1 MIIGTEVTIN
11 STLILGV
18 NNNNN
23 NLNKIQKIN
32 DNSHDKI
39 KINHDKSDN
48 KINIMQLLII
58 IP

>member
-23 NLNKIQKIN
+23 NLNKIQKNN

-39 KINHDKSDN
+39 KINHNKSDN